1 MMRYSIGPREGIFV
15 KGYGFC
21 SFAKNM
27 GKYINKNLSK
37 NIARNF
43 LIMLNN
49 LPRMHLKLLAQ
60 F

>member
-27 GKYINKNLSK
+27 GKYINKNNK
-37 NIARNF
+37 YCQK
-43 LIMLNN
+43 
-49 LPRMHLKLLAQ
+49 LPDHAK
-60 F
+60 